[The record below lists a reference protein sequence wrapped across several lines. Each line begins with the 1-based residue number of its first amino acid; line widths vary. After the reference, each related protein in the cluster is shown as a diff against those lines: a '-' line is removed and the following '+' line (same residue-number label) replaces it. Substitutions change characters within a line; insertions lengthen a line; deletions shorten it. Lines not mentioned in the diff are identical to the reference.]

1 MPAEA
6 PAGLPCGMP
15 AGMSRDRSVVN
26 VVAVAKWLG
35 HHDVA
40 GPLRT
45 TDERQRKMVYTRQ
58 KTAVGRSCCC
68 AA

>member
-1 MPAEA
+1 MSAQV
-6 PAGLPCGMP
+6 PAGALTGAR
-15 AGMSRDRSVVN
+15 AGLCAVN

-40 GPLRT
+40 GPLRA

-58 KTAVGRSCCC
+58 KTADGRSCCC